1 VVLFN
6 ASSHPAEKRPELAR
20 SAMQLAG
27 KSCDLLRLVVLDGS
41 IQPER
46 VPIFLNAAD
55 CLLLTSPW
63 EGSPNIVKEAVAC
76 NIPVV
81 SVDVGDVREQL
92 AGVNPSRIVS
102 AVPEEIARGVLKI
115 VSSPSRS
122 NGCEKVKAI
131 SSDTVAQR
139 ILAVYRA
146 ALGAGSCEEIP
157 HTYQIRRTV

>member
-1 VVLFN
+1 
-6 ASSHPAEKRPELAR
+6 
-20 SAMQLAG
+20 MQLAG
-27 KSCDLLRLVVLDGS
+27 ESCDSLRLVVLDGGL
-41 IQPER
+41 QPER

-76 NIPVV
+76 NLAVV

-102 AVPEEIARGVLKI
+102 TVPEEIARGVLEI

-122 NGCEKVKAI
+122 NGREKLKAI

-139 ILAVYRA
+139 ILAVYRV
-146 ALGAGSCEEIP
+146 ALGARPCGEIP
-157 HTYQIRRTV
+157 HTYQMRRTV